1 MLVTEDSI
9 ESRDVFLSHRSVDKP
24 FVRRLAADIE
34 AASYEDRYLTAW
46 LDEAEIRPGQS
57 VPGMISHGLER
68 SHFVVLVMT
77 SAYFSSDSGWTD
89 AEWHA
94 ALHADPDNRQ
104 GCIIPIIAGDCPYI
118 PMLLR
123 HLLSLDLRG
132 NNYDRDLQKLLAVL
146 SNEPLPRP
154 ITHRGQLIRSNGLI
168 DRVTLVA
175 ERAVP
180 EGDPDAIE
188 EKLSCNLL
196 PVERM
201 PIYLYEAPICG
212 DLRETRKDGSVRIPS
227 KSQLKERIIKAQVD
241 AGVEKAWMPAFRVVG
256 DRILSFHD
264 LETEESVLA
273 PVVNQRDVTPIR
285 VVDAL
290 QDEDDRRL
298 LVSLLNM
305 SLTRHLTRHG
315 LRVDD
320 KRDNRFYFPPCE
332 GKVREVTWKPFR
344 NQTKR
349 TVTKPYNQ
357 GNRILH
363 WLHQAAYI
371 KVVFLASRFFLQIT
385 PTWLLTED
393 GEMVKGGPEVGRIVN
408 RWVGRERNLNVLYHV
423 RFWTWIL
430 RRGPGPI
437 SVRVGEQTMDVATVP
452 AFVAQ
457 SYGIASDQKNI
468 LEVLDEI
475 APEIALEEE
484 DFEVETYANGDKEG
498 EPGDFVDDQEV
509 GDE

>member
-1 MLVTEDSI
+1 MIQGSV
-9 ESRDVFLSHRSVDKP
+9 ESRDVFLSHRGTDKP
-24 FVRRLAADIE
+24 FVRRLAGDIE
-34 AASYEDRYLTAW
+34 AERCGDRCLTAW
-46 LDEAEIRPGQS
+46 LDEAEIKPGQS
-57 VPGMISHGLER
+57 VPGMINYGLER
-68 SHFVVLVMT
+68 SRFIILVMT

-94 ALHADPDNRQ
+94 ALHTDPDNRQ
-104 GCIIPIIAGDCPYI
+104 GRIIPIVAGDCPYV

-132 NNYDRDLQKLLAVL
+132 NNYDRDLRRLLTVL
-146 SNEPLPRP
+146 RNEPLPRP
-154 ITHRGQLIRSNGLI
+154 ITHRGQLIRSNGLV

-180 EGDPDAIE
+180 EGDPDTIE

-201 PIYLYEAPICG
+201 PICLYEAPISD
-212 DLRETRKDGSVRIPS
+212 DLRETRKDGSKRLPS
-227 KSQLKERIIKAQVD
+227 KSQLKERIVKAQVD
-241 AGVEKAWMPAFRVVG
+241 AGAESARIPAFRVVG
-256 DRILSFHD
+256 DHVFSFHD
-264 LETEESVLA
+264 LETDESALA
-273 PVVNQRDVTPIR
+273 AIVNQKEVAPIR
-285 VVDAL
+285 VVDAV

-305 SLTRHLTRHG
+305 SLTRHLMRNG
-315 LRVDD
+315 LLIDN
-320 KRDNRFYFPPCE
+320 KRDSRFYFPSHE
-332 GKVREVTWKPFR
+332 GKAREVTWKPFR

-349 TVTKPYNQ
+349 TVTKPYSQ
-357 GNRILH
+357 GNSIVY

-393 GEMVKGGPEVGRIVN
+393 GETIKGGPEVGRVVN

-423 RFWTWIL
+423 RFWTSVL

-457 SYGIASDQKNI
+457 SYGIASDQKNV

-484 DFEVETYANGDKEG
+484 NLEVETYASGDE
-498 EPGDFVDDQEV
+498 EDDFADFADDQEAQ
-509 GDE
+509 DE

>member
-1 MLVTEDSI
+1 MIQGSV
-9 ESRDVFLSHRSVDKP
+9 ESRDVFLSHRGTDKP
-24 FVRRLAADIE
+24 FVRRLAGDIE
-34 AASYEDRYLTAW
+34 AERWGDRCLTAW
-46 LDEAEIRPGQS
+46 LDEAEIRPGHS
-57 VPGMISHGLER
+57 VPGMINYGLER
-68 SHFVVLVMT
+68 SRFVVLVMT
-77 SAYFSSDSGWTD
+77 SAYFNSDSGWTD

-94 ALHADPDNRQ
+94 ALHTDPDNRQ
-104 GCIIPIIAGDCPYI
+104 GRIIPIVAGDCPYV

-132 NNYDRDLQKLLAVL
+132 NNYDRDLRRLLAVL
-146 SNEPLPRP
+146 RNEPLPRP
-154 ITHRGQLIRSNGLI
+154 ITHRGQLIRSNGLV

-180 EGDPDAIE
+180 EGDPDTIE

-201 PIYLYEAPICG
+201 PICLYEAPIRS
-212 DLRETRKDGSVRIPS
+212 DLRETRKDGSERLPS
-227 KSQLKERIIKAQVD
+227 KSRLKERIVKAQID
-241 AGVEKAWMPAFRVVG
+241 AGAENARMPAFRVVG
-256 DRILSFHD
+256 DHVFSFHD
-264 LETEESVLA
+264 LETDESVLA
-273 PVVNQRDVTPIR
+273 TIVNQQEVTPIR
-285 VVDAL
+285 LVDAI

-305 SLTRHLTRHG
+305 SLTRHLMRNG
-315 LRVDD
+315 LLIDN
-320 KRDNRFYFPPCE
+320 KRDNRFYFPPHE
-332 GKVREVTWKPFR
+332 GKAREVIWKPFR

-357 GNRILH
+357 GNSIIY

-393 GEMVKGGPEVGRIVN
+393 GKTIKGGPEVGRVVN

-423 RFWTWIL
+423 RFWTSVL

-437 SVRVGEQTMDVATVP
+437 CVKVGEQTMDVSTVP
-452 AFVAQ
+452 AFVCQ
-457 SYGIASDQKNI
+457 SYGIAGDQKDI

-484 DFEVETYANGDKEG
+484 NLEVETYASGDE
-498 EPGDFVDDQEV
+498 EDDFTDFADDQEAR
-509 GDE
+509 DD